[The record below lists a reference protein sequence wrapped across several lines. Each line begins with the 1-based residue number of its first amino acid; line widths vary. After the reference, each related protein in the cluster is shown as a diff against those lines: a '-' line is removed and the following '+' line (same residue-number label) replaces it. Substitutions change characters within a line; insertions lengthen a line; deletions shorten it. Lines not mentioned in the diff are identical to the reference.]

1 MVSPAICPLV
11 VILNVTDILR
21 YRGRGGNNHN
31 INIYYLQLFFTWW
44 QCTIYNIPNKFTS
57 VGLYEKHVVAIWN
70 FGNHLS
76 ICY

>member
-1 MVSPAICPLV
+1 LV

-31 INIYYLQLFFTWW
+31 INIYYLQLGFHMVAVDNLM
-44 QCTIYNIPNKFTS
+44 CTIYHIRAKFTS
-57 VGLYEKHVVAIWN
+57 GGLYEKHIVVTWN
-70 FGNHLS
+70 FGIHLS